1 MRRRFSSHMAMA
13 QHGGSWGFMGHA
25 RLTPIQPSC
34 GCHQHWPAATIFQDL
49 PSLEHDTVGR
59 MWHVHFTMAVH
70 TVVALHHPDWILS
83 NYLFVSKKWNKS
95 WENLHISLQTSKMLV
110 WHPTIH
116 WKQIPRRPSEK
127 KKNTRSQAVLARR
140 SAIGSI
146 SAALARE
153 HLESFGGRSCN
164 EAMAG
169 HIVTRLGLPW
179 IFADFA
185 VYPVIFRFCV
195 IKQGLVYQVYHMIF
209 PRFRQINGK
218 LRGTMW

>member
-1 MRRRFSSHMAMA
+1 
-13 QHGGSWGFMGHA
+13 MGKPTHF
-25 RLTPIQPSC
+25 
-34 GCHQHWPAATIFQDL
+34 PANIKDAGLAPDH
-49 PSLEHDTVGR
+49 SLETNTTQTVR
-59 MWHVHFTMAVH
+59 
-70 TVVALHHPDWILS
+70 
-83 NYLFVSKKWNKS
+83 K
-95 WENLHISLQTSKMLV
+95 
-110 WHPTIH
+110 
-116 WKQIPRRPSEK
+116 K

-218 LRGTMW
+218 LRGTM